1 MSFILLGILNSQAAG
16 VAAAGTYDLLQ
27 SEILT
32 GTQATVSFSD
42 LSASYG
48 DLGYKHIQLR
58 MVTRDNRAISGL
70 NNVEID
76 INGVTTASYS
86 SQLLVGD
93 ASTVNAGSNQNDD
106 NRALAINP
114 SASDT
119 AYAFGATILD
129 IYDAFST
136 NKKIT
141 MKSLTGATVDAGKVI
156 RTVSGHL
163 QTTTNALDSIDI
175 NAISSSFIAG
185 SRFSIYGRG

>member
-1 MSFILLGILNSQAAG
+1 MSFILLGILNSQAEAG
-16 VAAAGTYDLLQ
+16 AAVGTYDLLQ
-27 SEILT
+27 SEVLT

-58 MVTRDNRAISGL
+58 MVTRDNRAISGS

-76 INGVTTASYS
+76 INGVTTQSYS
-86 SQLLVGD
+86 FQYLRGD
-93 ASTVNAGSNQNDD
+93 ASTVGAESQQNED
-106 NRALAINP
+106 NRSIAVNP
-114 SASDT
+114 SANDT

-129 IYDAFST
+129 IYDAFSP

-141 MKSLTGATVDAGKVI
+141 MKSFTGVTVDAAKVV
-156 RTVSGHL
+156 RVASSHL
-163 QTTTNALDSIDI
+163 QTTTNALDSLDI
-175 NAISSSFIAG
+175 NAISSSFVAG